1 MSHVAPAWR
10 SREPSISGST
20 PNRSTASGSALRFP
34 PAIRSGSVTLSMS
47 PTCTE
52 RHISQGSTANT
63 ETTWRRCAGSAVS
76 TSEEAFAAK
85 GKTGMMV
92 AAGMGI
98 CFLPEYSATH
108 PGIQHRV
115 VEGPAVSRDVSLV
128 TVGGRSLSTAA
139 QTFIAAVRSYDW
151 RSATRRPA
159 ELYARVLLVFAH
171 ARNVLR
177 STIRTDI
184 CTNWVRFFLF
194 WRQII
199 TRQRNRQRPES
210 RAPPAGRA
218 AASPPT
224 K

>member
-1 MSHVAPAWR
+1 
-10 SREPSISGST
+10 
-20 PNRSTASGSALRFP
+20 
-34 PAIRSGSVTLSMS
+34 MS
-47 PTCTE
+47 PTCAE

-76 TSEEAFAAK
+76 TSEEAFAAR

-199 TRQRNRQRPES
+199 TRQRNRQRPNRGRRQQDERQHRRPRNEPRHRPMAQK
-210 RAPPAGRA
+210 RAHGSERQARDAGCNQAREA
-218 AASPPT
+218 
-224 K
+224 